1 VIGRVVDRMVSRV
14 ALERGAELR
23 ETLDFADALRAV
35 PEPNVRPLLARYDQ
49 FARPE
54 HQREGY
60 GDTPIGLLETGHVG
74 AALAGPA
81 LRAHVVRALDT
92 LGDRTGG

>member
-1 VIGRVVDRMVSRV
+1 VTVRPTGRPVPGGRVGR
-14 ALERGAELR
+14 RGAR
-23 ETLDFADALRAV
+23 AL
-35 PEPNVRPLLARYDQ
+35 Q

-60 GDTPIGLLETGHVG
+60 GDAPIDLLETGHVG
-74 AALAGPA
+74 AALAGPT